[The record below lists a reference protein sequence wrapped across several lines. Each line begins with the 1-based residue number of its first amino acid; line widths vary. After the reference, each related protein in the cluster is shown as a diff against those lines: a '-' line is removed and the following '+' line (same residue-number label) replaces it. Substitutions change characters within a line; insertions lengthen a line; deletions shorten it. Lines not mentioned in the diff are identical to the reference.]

1 MSVLDSYKIGTQ
13 KEENGEFEAEDEDSV
28 SDMSDETDV
37 SDSSFSSDLS
47 SDDDAYKPNWVDKV
61 KENGELFYIEPVV
74 NQVTE
79 EETVLC
85 SKSQNDMQIQNG
97 DEVEVKTKI
106 PEVAKNVQG
115 KKFKKWVLRQKGEKK
130 ENVIQGI
137 SCSVNGNTKECHSKV
152 KFQSSP
158 DGEIKEVF
166 LDIGPKCH
174 NYGRRATLCEAL
186 FGIIPGSFNADTELG
201 ETSNQN
207 DLRVMIQGFTPDG
220 EAVRNGNI
228 KIGDWLKSIDEKE
241 VTHEN
246 LNEVLDAI
254 KRPSKVKLSVQRF
267 AGHSSPQTV
276 KTDHHGPPQSL
287 LVKQVSGDKS
297 TIEEIGSLYQNM
309 PYVLL
314 YLSTANTEEQND
326 VLYQYPGNENSL
338 LSLKGM
344 FITLNRVVAD
354 VTLSPPISSSI
365 VVKDSLVHV
374 GYAHEG
380 SDLMVLALPGSCVSV
395 PETQHLTTQVE
406 RLVKLQYQTLGRAFG
421 KSDNKSSLDHFF
433 HLLFHQFLS
442 RTSGNLFHPIAPFI
456 QCLPGVHKLVTSPEL
471 QTQIDSVLSEF
482 ESGVFDGMSE
492 ALYDSQR
499 LYSILGSCLFYKGYL
514 LCNHLPKEDL
524 MDIYLF
530 VLHYQLLSL
539 IAQEPVAQLVVWRE
553 VFPTRRFRNQQETE
567 TEEFQEPDGR
577 WFLLVVALRHSLLG
591 VLLEAGGCAVSVESP
606 AVPPLASP
614 DNFLSKAK
622 NPKKNQSKE
631 QNSAN
636 FKASP
641 IKSLYQKSLSQ
652 SNLYFSG
659 TIPQGQ
665 GPGEKKQLEMTSIL
679 KKKLNPDGERQ
690 QLIPSS
696 IPFDTESDA
705 DTTNSPGGASDDT
718 PVLGRQAERDHN
730 GQMSTSSDGDS
741 RASSEGGF
749 YRGFKCQRMFASNF
763 DLSSLRRSLEEAEE
777 EDTEFV
783 KPKLVRGL
791 ENTLFHFVHVDESEG
806 VLIAPTR
813 HATKWFHGQA
823 HAELVNNFHKCCLN
837 IRRVFQ
843 HSLRCKEMAKQK
855 ETCKFGIDKSLT
867 AIKEHGVLFHYRP
880 PASDNSKKVQP
891 TLAYWV
897 VGRLFY
903 SPEPREVYV
912 CFHDS
917 APQDAVE
924 LAFRLTFGI
933 SS

>member
-1 MSVLDSYKIGTQ
+1 MSMLESYQIGKQ
-13 KEENGEFEAEDEDSV
+13 NEVNGEFEAENEDSV

-37 SDSSFSSDLS
+37 SDSSFSSNLS

-74 NQVTE
+74 NQVAE
-79 EETVLC
+79 EETVVC
-85 SKSQNDMQIQNG
+85 SKSQDDLQNG
-97 DEVEVKTKI
+97 GEVEDKTKI
-106 PEVAKNVQG
+106 PEEAKNVQG

-130 ENVIQGI
+130 ESIIQGI
-137 SCSVNGNTKECHSKV
+137 SCNVNGNAKEESQPKV

-158 DGEIKEVF
+158 NGQIKEVF
-166 LDIGPKCH
+166 LEVDPKRH

-186 FGIIPGSFNADTELG
+186 FGIIPGSFNLDTEVG

-228 KIGDWLKSIDEKE
+228 KIGDWLKTIDEKE

-246 LNEVLDAI
+246 LNEVLDDI
-254 KRPSKVKLSVQRF
+254 KRPSKPL
-267 AGHSSPQTV
+267 
-276 KTDHHGPPQSL
+276 QSL
-287 LVKQVSGDKS
+287 LVKQVSGDKA

-314 YLSTANTEEQND
+314 YLSTANTEDQND
-326 VLYQYPGNENSL
+326 VLYQYPSNENSL

-380 SDLMVLALPGSCVSV
+380 GDLMVLALPGSCVSV
-395 PETQHLTTQVE
+395 PEIQNLTTQVE
-406 RLVKLQYQTLGRAFG
+406 RLVKLQYQTLGKAFG

-433 HLLFHQFLS
+433 HLIFHQFLS
-442 RTSGNLFHPIAPFI
+442 RASGNLFHPIAPFI
-456 QCLPGVHKLVTSPEL
+456 QCLPGVHKLVTSPEI
-471 QTQIDSVLSEF
+471 Q
-482 ESGVFDGMSE
+482 SE

-499 LYSILGSCLFYKGYL
+499 LYSILGSCVFYKGYL
-514 LCNHLPKEDL
+514 LGNHLPKEDL

-553 VFPTRRFRNQQETE
+553 VFPSRRFHNQQEAE
-567 TEEFQEPDGR
+567 TEEFREPDGR

-591 VLLEAGGCAVSVESP
+591 VLLEAGGCAVRAEGHPSPDPFYVNQARNTVLQVESLGVTVEADRCVESP
-606 AVPPLASP
+606 TAPPLASP
-614 DNFLSKAK
+614 ENFLTKAK
-622 NPKKNQSKE
+622 NPKKDQSKE

-636 FKASP
+636 FKGSP

-659 TIPQGQ
+659 TISQGQ
-665 GPGEKKQLEMTSIL
+665 V
-679 KKKLNPDGERQ
+679 
-690 QLIPSS
+690 
-696 IPFDTESDA
+696 PFDAESDA

-763 DLSSLRRSLEEAEE
+763 DLSSLRRSLEEANE
-777 EDTEFV
+777 EDTEFAT
-783 KPKLVRGL
+783 PKLVRGL

-806 VLIAPTR
+806 VLLAPTR
-813 HATKWFHGQA
+813 HATKWFHGRA

-837 IRRVFQ
+837 IRKVFQ
-843 HSLRCKEMAKQK
+843 HSLRCKEMAQKK

-867 AIKEHGVLFHYRP
+867 AVKEHGVLFHYRP

-903 SPEPREVYV
+903 TPEPREVYV

-933 SS
+933 PS